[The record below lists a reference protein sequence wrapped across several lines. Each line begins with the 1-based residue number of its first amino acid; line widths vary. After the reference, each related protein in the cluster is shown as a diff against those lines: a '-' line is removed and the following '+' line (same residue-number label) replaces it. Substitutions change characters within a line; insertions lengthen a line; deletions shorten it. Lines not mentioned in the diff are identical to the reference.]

1 MTNFPF
7 LKGTLYLS
15 IQIHFEYTLLYY
27 IVFLMKLHAFNI
39 YNDIYLREKERPEE
53 KRKLDREKIRS
64 GHIVEDELKMGK
76 GQRKIK
82 D

>member
-1 MTNFPF
+1 MTNSPF
-7 LKGTLYLS
+7 LKGTLYLF
-15 IQIHFEYTLLYY
+15 IQIHFVYNTVLNS
-27 IVFLMKLHAFNI
+27 FLMKLHAFNI